1 MKLLLPEWVSE
12 NLYKD
17 YVASWGAET
26 IVPAASDP
34 KGRDYSTWLS
44 DTIKMRTIT
53 PPGLVPA
60 TLFFLVDDAETK
72 ILGGID
78 IRHRLNDYLM
88 EFGGHIGYGI
98 VPDERGKGYAK
109 AQLRLALPA
118 TKSLGVSRA
127 LITCDDGNTAS
138 ARTIE
143 ALGGVLEDKR
153 AENGALIR
161 QYWVGIPQETLETER
176 LILRQWTMDDADDL
190 FAYAKSPKVGPAAGW
205 KPHESRKESE
215 AVLQSWL
222 QSPEVWAIEE
232 KESGRVIGSIGLHED
247 SLHSNPRARMI
258 GYVLREESWG
268 RGYMPEAVRRLTAF
282 AFEALCMDVVS
293 IRHFAFNS
301 RSRRVIEKCG
311 YHYEGTLRRASS
323 IFDGSVH
330 DALVYS
336 LLREEYFA
344 GKRAE

>member
-1 MKLLLPEWVSE
+1 M
-12 NLYKD
+12 
-17 YVASWGAET
+17 
-26 IVPAASDP
+26 
-34 KGRDYSTWLS
+34 
-44 DTIKMRTIT
+44 
-53 PPGLVPA
+53 PA

-118 TKSLGVSRA
+118 AKSLGVSRA

-161 QYWVGIPQETLETER
+161 RYWVGIPQETLETER
-176 LILRQWTMDDADDL
+176 LILRQWTMDDATTC
-190 FAYAKSPKVGPAAGW
+190 SPMRKARKVGPAAGW

-247 SLHSNPRARMI
+247 SLRSKPACAHDWLCAARGEMGPRLYAR
-258 GYVLREESWG
+258 GG
-268 RGYMPEAVRRLTAF
+268 APA
-282 AFEALCMDVVS
+282 
-293 IRHFAFNS
+293 H
-301 RSRRVIEKCG
+301 RVC
-311 YHYEGTLRRASS
+311 
-323 IFDGSVH
+323 V
-330 DALVYS
+330 
-336 LLREEYFA
+336 
-344 GKRAE
+344 